1 VKTKLD
7 GQVFKTLTS
16 FASAVGSSLQ
26 GTRVS
31 SLVTQAIQVTGGEL
45 GKHGYGLI
53 CMGHTVMSINST
65 FHNLNSSAHMLNC
78 EMFASFKLYLKHL

>member
-1 VKTKLD
+1 
-7 GQVFKTLTS
+7 
-16 FASAVGSSLQ
+16 
-26 GTRVS
+26 
-31 SLVTQAIQVTGGEL
+31 VTGGEL